1 MLSPQELICIRF
13 ALEEFWRSVNVANKG
28 KIGTESYILQLNM
41 VLLYCRAKWIIL
53 PFLSPLIRNSVH
65 IKRQH
70 QIGRSYGKRKW
81 MKIFCQRLSI
91 MHSENEWFDRPSLP
105 PHLFQNN
112 LASFVLPCSHPC
124 ELPPYNQ
131 WPLWPLLSW
140 KSSPFCDLG
149 KLSQRAT
156 TSEDY
161 QTRHFFSGF
170 MYEFLRQWRLLKNW
184 GEFCKVPIIWE
195 TNKSPSAFDTHVH
208 TM

>member
-1 MLSPQELICIRF
+1 MYKIS
-13 ALEEFWRSVNVANKG
+13 LEEFWRSVNVANKG
-28 KIGTESYILQLNM
+28 KNRYTGFTFLALM
-41 VLLYCRAKWIIL
+41 LLLYFQSQVNYSTFSFSLWLEI
-53 PFLSPLIRNSVH
+53 PVH

-70 QIGRSYGKRKW
+70 QIGRSYGKPKW
-81 MKIFCQRLSI
+81 MVIFCPEIKHNL
-91 MHSENEWFDRPSLP
+91 HSENEWFDRPLLP

-112 LASFVLPCSHPC
+112 LTSFVLPCSHPC

-140 KSSPFCDLG
+140 KEFPISVIWASLAKGC
-149 KLSQRAT
+149 T

-170 MYEFLRQWRLLKNW
+170 MYEFLRQWKASENW
-184 GEFCKVPIIWE
+184 GEFCKVPIILG
-195 TNKSPSAFDTHVH
+195 NKQKSPSAFDTHVH